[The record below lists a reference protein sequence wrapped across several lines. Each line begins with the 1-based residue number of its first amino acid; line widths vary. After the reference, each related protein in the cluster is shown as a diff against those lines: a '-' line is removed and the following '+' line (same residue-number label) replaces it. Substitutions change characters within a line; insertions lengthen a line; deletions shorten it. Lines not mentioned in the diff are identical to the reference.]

1 MPRSRDQGTGPG
13 AGKTALDALDA
24 VIAGK
29 PRKSGHEFTAA
40 TKHLARFRDE
50 LVAQHRAAGDG
61 DSHDVRAQLTQVNA
75 VISAVLAGHFP
86 IGPIPWPE
94 IEKARETFAE
104 VVAGE

>member
-1 MPRSRDQGTGPG
+1 MPRSEGQGASPG
-13 AGKTALDALDA
+13 AGKAALDALDA

-29 PRKSGHEFTAA
+29 PRKSGHDFTAA

-50 LVAQHRAAGDG
+50 LVARHRAAGDEA
-61 DSHDVRAQLTQVNA
+61 SHAVRAQLTRVNA

-94 IEKARETFAE
+94 IEKARNMFAE
-104 VVAGE
+104 VAAGE